1 MDEEA
6 KIPISN
12 VYYLMIYHLP
22 VNPKINLSISDT
34 MTSFPISIVLTPFA
48 TDTEIISVTIYGNAK
63 F

>member
-6 KIPISN
+6 KPKSN
-12 VYYLMIYHLP
+12 VSYLMLAHLP
-22 VNPKINLSISDT
+22 ANPKISLSISDI

-48 TDTEIISVTIYGNAK
+48 TDTEIISVTIYENAK